1 MSSHTNT
8 STVCIIKPGNQIA
21 DRRFSASGRTNDC
34 CNWILRNF
42 QIHIMK
48 HLSSFLPFPVRKIY
62 ILKFDIIVC
71 NLYLLSICINEG
83 LFCQFIQML
92 QGVINDSQYM
102 STVCNRLQRTKH
114 MEWQQND
121 NHHISKIQLSRK
133 SQIKCSDHDT
143 HTCCL

>member
-1 MSSHTNT
+1 MPSHTNT
-8 STVCIIKPGNQIA
+8 STVHIIEPGNQIA
-21 DRRFSASGRTNDC
+21 NRRFSASGKTHDC

-83 LFCQFIQML
+83 LFCQRIQMI
-92 QGVINDSQYM
+92 QGIINDSQYM
-102 STVCNRLQRTKH
+102 GAVCNRLQRTKH
-114 MEWQQND
+114 TEWQQND
-121 NHHISKIQLSRK
+121 NHHISKIQLPGK
-133 SQIKCSDHDT
+133 SQIKRSDYNAHA
-143 HTCCL
+143 CCF